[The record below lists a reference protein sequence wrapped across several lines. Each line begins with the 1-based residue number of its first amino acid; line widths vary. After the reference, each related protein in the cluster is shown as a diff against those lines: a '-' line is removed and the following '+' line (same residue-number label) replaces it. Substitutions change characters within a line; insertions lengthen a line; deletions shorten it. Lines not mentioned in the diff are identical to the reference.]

1 MKTLKLISAL
11 ALATALAAC
20 NADGLGGGS
29 GVPTPPPAP
38 PPPPTGTAFNV
49 DRCLNQSIN
58 GRKLIDIMIPD
69 MVVLDLS
76 QPAGFPNGRKL
87 DDPVIDIFLAGLFLD
102 QARHTPYTL
111 VNIPLN
117 SNFFDQPLRTSFPY
131 FAPSLGHP
139 VLSQTNGS
147 NFNFRTEPS
156 SQFVRVERVASPA
169 VSTVNI
175 LSPRKNAY
183 NDGDPS
189 LDVAGNY
196 RNDVSAGLAN
206 LTALIADDLTALG
219 LTICATPI

>member
-29 GVPTPPPAP
+29 GVPTAPPAP
-38 PPPPTGTAFNV
+38 PPPPTGTSYNV

-69 MVVLDLS
+69 MVVLDVN

-102 QARHTPYTL
+102 QTRHTPYTL
-111 VNIPLN
+111 VNLPLN

-131 FAPSLGHP
+131 FAPPLGTP
-139 VLSQTNGS
+139 VLSQTNGA

-206 LTALIADDLTALG
+206 LTNQIADDLLALG
-219 LTICATPI
+219 LSICATPI